1 MAEKKSFKDAIVEGA
16 ARIGADASELEKAV
30 RAELTARVAK
40 TIAEQ
45 VAEGD
50 IEPPQPNQPG
60 PSGLMY

>member
-1 MAEKKSFKDAIVEGA
+1 MRLNPSFSTTYTTKD
-16 ARIGADASELEKAV
+16 RNELEKAV